1 MTFLELYGTELDRE
15 LGTVDRSQRFTTAR
29 RQAAINA
36 AQVEFVKRTECLTR
50 SVSISLVDGTREYDL
65 EASIS
70 DFGWISKQG
79 LSISVTDG
87 STTWY
92 YEGDDLT
99 FTTIERLNAE
109 HPGWRAWTAGIPKY
123 YYIDRNGGALNLG
136 FAPAPDF
143 DGDTAAV
150 RVHAVVLPAD
160 MIADADEPFTV
171 SSNPIKSLRF
181 HHRALV
187 YYAAFDLEKLRKDP
201 QREGLFSQLFD
212 AEIEKYFA
220 TMKPKGGQQVRF
232 ARHYRSEAAHGLGR
246 VPDPRRYP

>member
-15 LGTVDRSQRFTTAR
+15 LGTADRTQRFTVAR
-29 RQAAINA
+29 RKAAINA
-36 AQVEFVKRTECLTR
+36 GQLEFVKRTECLTR

-65 EASIS
+65 ETSIT

-87 STTWY
+87 TTTWY

-99 FTTIERLNAE
+99 FTTVERLNSE
-109 HPGWRAWTAGIPKY
+109 HPGWRSWTAGVPRY
-123 YYIDRNGGALNLG
+123 VYIDRNGGALNLG
-136 FAPAPDF
+136 FVPAPDF

-150 RVHAVVLPAD
+150 RVHAVVIPAD
-160 MIADADEPFTV
+160 MSADADEPFTV
-171 SSNPIKSLRF
+171 SSNAIRSLRMF
-181 HHRALV
+181 HRALV

-212 AEIEKYFA
+212 AEIEKYTLA
-220 TMKPKGGQQVRF
+220 SKPKGGQQIRL
-232 ARHYRSEAAHGLGR
+232 ARDYRGEAKRGTGR
-246 VPDPRRYP
+246 APDPRRYP

>member
-1 MTFLELYGTELDRE
+1 MQFSALYGTELDRE
-15 LGTVDRSQRFTTAR
+15 LGTADRTQRFTTQR
-29 RQAAINA
+29 RKDAINA
-36 AQVEFVKRTECLTR
+36 AQLEFVRRTECLTR
-50 SVSISLVDGTREYDL
+50 SVSIALVDGTQEYDL

-70 DFGWISKQG
+70 DFGWLSKQG

-87 STTWY
+87 TTTRY
-92 YEGDDLT
+92 YEGDDLIFMT
-99 FTTIERLNAE
+99 VERLNAE
-109 HPGWRAWTAGIPKY
+109 HPGWRGWTAGTPRY

-150 RVHAVVLPAD
+150 RVHAVIVPAD
-160 MIADADEPFTV
+160 MSADADEPFTV

-187 YYAAFDLEKLRKDP
+187 YYAAFDLEKLRKDS

-212 AEIEKYFA
+212 AEVEKYFA
-220 TMKPKGGQQVRF
+220 SMKPKGGQQVRM
-232 ARHYRSEAAHGLGR
+232 ARNYRTEAIRGVGR
-246 VPDPRRYP
+246 APDPRTWP

>member
-1 MTFLELYGTELDRE
+1 MQFSALYGTELDRE
-15 LGTVDRSQRFTTAR
+15 LGTADRTQRFTTAR

-36 AQVEFVKRTECLTR
+36 AQLEFVKRTECLTR
-50 SVSISLVDGTREYDL
+50 SVSISLVDGTQEYDL
-65 EASIS
+65 EASLS
-70 DFGWISKQG
+70 DFGWLSKQG

-87 STTWY
+87 VTTWY

-99 FTTIERLNAE
+99 PTTVERLNTE
-109 HPGWRAWTAGIPKY
+109 HPGWRAWTAGTPKY

-150 RVHAVVLPAD
+150 RVHAVIVPTDMSAD
-160 MIADADEPFTV
+160 SDEPFTV
-171 SSNPIKSLRF
+171 SGNPIKSLRF

-201 QREGLFSQLFD
+201 QREGLFAQLFD
-212 AEIEKYFA
+212 KAVEEYIGVS
-220 TMKPKGGQQVRF
+220 KPKGGQQVRL
-232 ARHYRSEAAHGLGR
+232 ARHYRSETRHGVGR
-246 VPDPRRYP
+246 VPDPRRWP